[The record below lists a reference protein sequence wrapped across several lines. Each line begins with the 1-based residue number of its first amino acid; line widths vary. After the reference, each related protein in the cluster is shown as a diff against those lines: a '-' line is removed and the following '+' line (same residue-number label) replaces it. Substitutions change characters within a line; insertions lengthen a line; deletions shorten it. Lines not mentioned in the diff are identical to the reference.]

1 MPIFR
6 LEEDKLI
13 IASETDLELES
24 HLENWLENSPW
35 AVIQDELVL
44 WIDRQASAQDEE
56 GTIFPDLLGV
66 DLEGNLVIVEFK
78 RGKTPR
84 SVVAQLLEYA
94 AWANELPPEQI
105 HEIAD
110 AYFEKRDEFKG
121 KTFSEAFREVFDIP
135 ETDELPPLKR
145 KLRLFVIA
153 EEIQPRVANVCRFL
167 RTSYKMDVNCI
178 AVSKF
183 RTESGDEIVSTETK
197 VGEEEIITSKTWQQR
212 TSRTSRW
219 SGDKPV
225 DQVTWEAVQEFTKGD
240 PNATFTLRDIEKILS
255 EKYPDL
261 AESNR
266 PRNRIRGSCVNFG
279 KRHTYSIGEDRYWW
293 VKKGVYR
300 LYDPEK
306 DKVESNGE
314 AN

>member
-13 IASETDLELES
+13 IAQETNVELEQ
-24 HLENWLENSPW
+24 HLEIWLENSPW

-44 WIDRQASAQDEE
+44 WIDRQPSAKDEE

-66 DLEGNLVIVEFK
+66 DSEGNLVIIEFK

-84 SVVAQLLEYA
+84 EVIAQLLEYA
-94 AWANELPPEQI
+94 AWANELPEEQI

-121 KTFSEAFREVFDIP
+121 KTFTEAFKEAFDVP

-145 KLRLFVIA
+145 KLRLFVVA
-153 EEIQPRVANVCRFL
+153 EEIQPRVAHVCRFL
-167 RTSYKMDVNCI
+167 RTSYKMDVSCI

-183 RTESGDEIVSTETK
+183 QTESGDEIVSMETK
-197 VGEEEIITSKTWQQR
+197 VGDEEIVTPKTRQQQPLQ
-212 TSRTSRW
+212 TSRW
-219 SGDKPV
+219 QGNKGV
-225 DQVTWEAVQEFTKGD
+225 REVILEAVQEFTRG
-240 PNATFTLRDIEKILS
+240 NVNVEFTKKEITALIL
-255 EKYPDL
+255 EKYPDF
-261 AESNR
+261 S
-266 PRNRIRGSCVNFG
+266 RNTVSAQINKGCPNDRSYRYHSGNYKYYWKIRTG
-279 KRHTYSIGEDRYWW
+279 K
-293 VKKGVYR
+293 YR

-306 DKVESNGE
+306 DEVKSHGE
-314 AN
+314 TY